1 MAVRNCAEFVSVNGR
16 TEPIHGATIDWAT
29 GGVPLKSVGRHS
41 PGLVPPKN
49 VGAGTGWLPSCAR
62 ALMQLMA
69 ASWPTTT
76 PASAG
81 TQTIRREELLI
92 FRLYEVVGGGPRES
106 ADEHVACSRRS
117 RSDRRARR
125 VRDGASVRFV
135 TSLVG
140 LDGIVHRNVDSSE
153 IKEP

>member
-1 MAVRNCAEFVSVNGR
+1 MAVRNCADFVSVNGR
-16 TEPIHGATIDWAT
+16 TEREPRGHHGLGHRRRPAEERWP
-29 GGVPLKSVGRHS
+29 PLAR
-41 PGLVPPKN
+41 
-49 VGAGTGWLPSCAR
+49 VGASEERRRGNR
-62 ALMQLMA
+62 V
-69 ASWPTTT
+69 ASLLRTRVD
-76 PASAG
+76 AVDGCLLANDYSRIG
-81 TQTIRREELLI
+81 RTQTIRREELLI

-117 RSDRRARR
+117 RSDWRARR
-125 VRDGASVRFV
+125 VRDGACVRFV